1 MLGGVRELMGAF
13 ASAAGKRRK
22 LHLHPPGKGAG
33 WPAMKPAG
41 LSPRGRRNSWVAG
54 VGLAVQSD
62 PAKVAKG
69 LRVFLNLQ

>member
-1 MLGGVRELMGAF
+1 
-13 ASAAGKRRK
+13 
-22 LHLHPPGKGAG
+22 
-33 WPAMKPAG
+33 MKPAG